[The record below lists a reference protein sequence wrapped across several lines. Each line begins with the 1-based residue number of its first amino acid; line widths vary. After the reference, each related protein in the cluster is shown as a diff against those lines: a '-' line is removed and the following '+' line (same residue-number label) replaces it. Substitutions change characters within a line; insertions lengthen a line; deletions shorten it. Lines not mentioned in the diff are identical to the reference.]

1 VAGILRRV
9 EIVSRPPTP
18 EEAGA
23 RLAEAARR
31 AGVRDAR
38 VLAAMRAVPR
48 ARFVPAQW
56 ESAADADEP
65 VPIGHGQVTT
75 QPSLVAMMVEALE
88 LSGDERVLEV
98 GTGLGYQA
106 AVLAALARQ
115 VYTIERLPELAAQA
129 AENLRAA
136 RIDNVVVTVGDGMLG
151 LPSQAPFQ
159 AIVVAA
165 AFPRVPPALV
175 EQLAEEGRLVQPIGP
190 GGDEIVEKFRKREG
204 KLVRAGEVVPARFVP
219 LIPGAA
225 RPT

>member
-1 VAGILRRV
+1 MREPPTRV
-9 EIVSRPPTP
+9 ETGVMLR
-18 EEAGA
+18 
-23 RLAEAARR
+23 EAARR
-31 AGVRDAR
+31 AGVRNAR
-38 VLAAMRAVPR
+38 VLEAIRTVPR
-48 ARFVPAQW
+48 ELFVPERWVAL
-56 ESAADADEP
+56 AGNDEP

-75 QPSLVAMMVEALE
+75 QPSLVARMVEALD

-106 AVLAALARQ
+106 AVLGALARE
-115 VYTIERLPELAAQA
+115 VCSIERIPELALKA

-151 LPSQAPFQ
+151 LPRHAPFQ
-159 AIVVAA
+159 AVVVAA
-165 AFPRVPPALV
+165 AFPHVPRALV

-190 GGDEIVEKFRKREG
+190 GGDEVVAKFRKRDG
-204 KLVRAGEVVPARFVP
+204 RLVRTGAVVGARFVP